1 MDYLQVFLPH
11 CTQIA
16 HFGPEVLEC
25 EVALGLPQLG
35 GGQLLLEARH
45 AVLGDVLPL
54 PLAVLEIRPVVSVS
68 TTAGFSNT
76 IQHSSGSVVVV
87 VLAQLPLHCPRAF
100 GVNFLLYLHSL
111 LLLV

>member
-68 TTAGFSNT
+68 ATAGFSNT
-76 IQHSSGSVVVV
+76 KQHSSVVVVV

>member
-54 PLAVLEIRPVVSVS
+54 PLAVLEIRPVVSTVS
-68 TTAGFSNT
+68 V
-76 IQHSSGSVVVV
+76 QQRGSVTQYNTAVAV
-87 VLAQLPLHCPRAF
+87 
-100 GVNFLLYLHSL
+100 L
-111 LLLV
+111 LLLFWPNYLFIVQELLA